1 MKKTDKEL
9 FDLCYRVKEMEEL
22 KKTSLRNKDV
32 QNELKKQAIQES
44 ERLKKRL
51 QDKKDDIEGKLKEA
65 KGNLQTNDEIRL
77 LKGKLARR
85 DKEINDLKKKT

>member
-1 MKKTDKEL
+1 MQ
-9 FDLCYRVKEMEEL
+9 EL

-32 QNELKKQAIQES
+32 ENELKKQAIQES

-65 KGNLQTNDEIRL
+65 KANLQTNDEIRL
-77 LKGKLARR
+77 LKGKLARK
-85 DKEINDLKKKT
+85 DKEINDLKKKTQVSQTNYKRLRD